1 VNEFAS
7 PSAALIISLA
17 TLAALAVMRAAQV
30 NTRLS
35 VLEHLKEQGDARAD
49 KALALATDAARL
61 LLSLRV
67 AQAFIRLVAIGLGL
81 LLLMPLLGKAGLATL
96 ASGMLALL
104 ATGLVMGAVE
114 FGAESLAM
122 QDPAGWALRLS
133 GISRAV
139 MIITAPIALPLMRL
153 GRIVAPASGERQVL
167 ITEEEIKDLV
177 EAGEVGGV
185 IEQEE
190 KAMIYSIFQLG
201 DTLAREVMVPRIDM
215 LAFEAGA
222 RLVEATD
229 GLLQTGYSRAPVY
242 AETVDNI
249 IGLVYVK
256 DLLAAWRRG
265 ATDGLIGP
273 MVRPAYFVPEAKKAD
288 DLLAEMQARRIQM
301 AIVVDEYG
309 GTAGL
314 VTIEDIVEEIVGEIR
329 DEYDVAEELPF
340 QKLREGEFMF
350 NGGID
355 LDDVNQIADSKL
367 PKDTSETLGGFIY
380 SQLGRVP
387 APGDTVVAGG
397 LTLTVEEVHGRR
409 IRKVAAR
416 RVADDRM
423 ETETDGT
430 QRPTE
435 G

>member
-1 VNEFAS
+1 VNE
-7 PSAALIISLA
+7 AANALAGLILGLGA
-17 TLAALAVMRAAQV
+17 LAALAAMRSAQV

-35 VLEHLKEQGDARAD
+35 MLEQLKEEGDARAER
-49 KALALATDAARL
+49 ALALATHAPRL
-61 LLSLRV
+61 LLSLR
-67 AQAFIRLVAIGLGL
+67 ATQAFFRLMAIGSGL
-81 LLLMPLLGKAGLATL
+81 LLLLPPLNRAGLATL
-96 ASGMLALL
+96 VGGILALL
-104 ATGLVMGAVE
+104 MTGLVVGLVE
-114 FGAESLAM
+114 FGAESLVS
-122 QDPAGWALRLS
+122 QDPAKWAIRLS
-133 GISRAV
+133 RASRAV
-139 MIITAPIALPLMRL
+139 MTLMAPLVLPLMRIS
-153 GRIVAPASGERQVL
+153 RIVAPASSERQVL
-167 ITEEEIKDLV
+167 VTEEEIKDLV

-215 LAFEAGA
+215 LAFEAATG
-222 RLVEATD
+222 LIEATD

-242 AETVDNI
+242 AETVDNV

-256 DLLAAWRRG
+256 DLLAAWRKG
-265 ATDGLIGP
+265 APDSPIGP

-340 QKLREGEFMF
+340 QKLKEGEFMF

-387 APGDTVVAGG
+387 SPGDTVVAGG

-409 IRKVAAR
+409 IRKVGAR
-416 RVADDRM
+416 RAANDNV
-423 ETETDGT
+423 ETENDGT
-430 QRPTE
+430 QRPAD